1 MPMPRTKLLIVHF
14 RHNRYKEYLEH
25 AEPRLEITSFDFR
38 DSIPFESHDAE
49 ILIGWKFQEGLLE
62 RLPRLR
68 WISAAA
74 AGVDN
79 IIKALPPETKIV
91 VTKAVAT
98 MGEFMADYVLTF
110 VLAHLRKLKKITL
123 QQREKLW
130 RYVLPDLAMRST
142 LGIIGLGNIGSQIA
156 SKAKAI
162 GMTVLAAKREPI
174 HDPPCDRLYTGE
186 SWHEMLP
193 LCDFVVLAVPHTKF
207 TERMIGAAELSSMKP
222 TAVMINI
229 SRGVIV
235 DEAALLDALAAETI
249 GGAVLDVFDEEPL
262 PPEHP
267 FWEIENVVV
276 TPHCAGTSE
285 DGPICDEFLENFER
299 WLRGEPLARVADPKR
314 GY

>member
-1 MPMPRTKLLIVHF
+1 MRKIKLLIVHF
-14 RHNRYKEYLEH
+14 RHGRYRDYLER

-38 DSIPFESHDAE
+38 DPIPFESHDAE

-68 WISAAA
+68 WISAAS

-79 IIKALPPETKIV
+79 IIKALPAETDVV
-91 VTKAVAT
+91 VTKALAT

-110 VLAHLRKLKKITL
+110 VFAHLRRLKIITL
-123 QQREKLW
+123 QQRKKRW
-130 RYVLPDLAMRST
+130 RYVLPELAVRST
-142 LGIIGLGNIGSQIA
+142 LGIVGLGNIGSRIA
-156 SKAKAI
+156 ARAKAV
-162 GMTVLAAKREPI
+162 GLTVLAAKREPI
-174 HDPPCDRLYTGE
+174 PEPPCDRLHPRE
-186 SWHEMLP
+186 SWREMLP
-193 LCDFVVLAVPHTKF
+193 LCDFLVLAVPHTRL
-207 TERMIGAAELSSMKP
+207 TERMIGAAELSAMKP
-222 TAVMINI
+222 TAVLINI

-235 DEAALLDALAAETI
+235 DEAALLEALTAGTI

-267 FWEIENVVV
+267 FWEMENVVV

-285 DGPICDEFLENFER
+285 EGPICDEFLENFER
-299 WLRGEPLARVADPKR
+299 WLRAEPLARVADPER